1 MVCFKIKIIT
11 RWGYNNMIYVLDA
24 ISTGK
29 IQDLPYSTKRQMRS
43 ALNKEKIIG
52 HMWLSK
58 IGFAEDEQEYKDHGG
73 PDKAVCLYSKH
84 NYDLWRD
91 DVNKL
96 PDYAMFGE
104 NLTAQHLD
112 ERDVHFGDQ
121 FQLGEAILEV
131 SEIREPCWKI
141 QEKYKIP
148 DLVKRMSR
156 TCKTG
161 FYFRVVQEGN
171 VPADAHLK
179 LLTRADNETK
189 LSVFELNDL
198 YYNDNKNIERL
209 QYALKNPYL
218 TTTRISKLERFLNR
232 ANKTQK

>member
-1 MVCFKIKIIT
+1 
-11 RWGYNNMIYVLDA
+11 MIYALDA

-29 IQDLPYSTKRQMRS
+29 IQDLPYSSKRPMRS
-43 ALNKEKIIG
+43 ALNKEKFTG
-52 HMWLSK
+52 HMWLTK
-58 IGFAEDEQEYKDHGG
+58 TGFAEDEQEYKDHGG

-84 NYDLWRD
+84 NYELWKHD
-91 DVNKL
+91 IAEL
-96 PDYAMFGE
+96 PEFAMFGE

-121 FQLGEAILEV
+121 FQLGDAVIEV

-141 QEKYKIP
+141 QEKYKIS
-148 DLVKRMSR
+148 DLVKRMSK

-161 FYFRVVQEGN
+161 FYFRVIQEGN

-179 LLTRADNETK
+179 LLKNAENETK

-198 YYNDNKNIERL
+198 YYNDNKNIKRL

-218 TTTRISKLERFLNR
+218 TAKRISKLERFLKR
-232 ANKTQK
+232 AQKA